1 MKNEI
6 EKIIRQSVD
15 IHDEDIKSGYII
27 GAFYI
32 QELTEN
38 ILNLLLLQERD
49 FSNERTH
56 LQGKIK
62 KRI

>member
-1 MKNEI
+1 MKNKI

-15 IHDEDIKSGYII
+15 IHDEDIESGYII

-32 QELTEN
+32 QDLTEN

-56 LQGKIK
+56 LQSK
-62 KRI
+62 KAR